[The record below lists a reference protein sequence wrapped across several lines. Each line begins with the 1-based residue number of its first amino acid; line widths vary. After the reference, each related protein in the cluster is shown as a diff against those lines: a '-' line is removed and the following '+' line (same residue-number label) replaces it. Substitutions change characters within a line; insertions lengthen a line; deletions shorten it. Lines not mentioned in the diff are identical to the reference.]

1 MKTIVV
7 GYTNTPEGHAALER
21 AIQEAEL
28 RDARLE
34 VVHSRKEGEQRDA
47 PNIQLYAELL
57 AGIDRRLDAAGI
69 EHDMH
74 DYIRG
79 NTAAQDILDCA
90 DTSQAELVVI
100 GFRNRTKTGK
110 YLLGSTAQ
118 DVLLQAR
125 CAVLA
130 VKAAADIDRPVPS
143 DLS

>member
-1 MKTIVV
+1 METIVV
-7 GYTNTPEGHAALER
+7 GYTNTPEGQAALER

-28 RDARLE
+28 QDTRLD
-34 VVHSRKEGEQRDA
+34 VVHSRKEGEERNAAD
-47 PNIQLYAELL
+47 IQLYAELFEDI
-57 AGIDRRLDAAGI
+57 GRRLDAAGI

-90 DTSQAELVVI
+90 ETSQAQLVVI

-118 DVLLQAR
+118 DVLLQAG

-130 VKAAADIDRPVPS
+130 VKAATHID
-143 DLS
+143 